1 MVSNGAAGSAGRD
14 MASAYGAGKTR
25 NLGSERVKSVLNPED
40 IKL

>member
-1 MVSNGAAGSAGRD
+1 MVFNGAAGGGGRD
-14 MASAYGAGKTR
+14 TASAYGAGKIR